1 MRLPRTLLT
10 IFLTINVANP
20 ATKKQIEI
28 SFVNEKI
35 SVAAGKASKKRI
47 FGSRNLTLNLV
58 QSALTR

>member
-10 IFLTINVANP
+10 IFLTINVADP

-28 SFVNEKI
+28 SFMNEKI
-35 SVAAGKASKKRI
+35 NGPARMASKKRI

-58 QSALTR
+58 HSALTR